1 MTWDLTSYF
10 PQFDGPEMRAFKET
24 LRRDTTSLKEQ
35 AAALPLLTE
44 ASADAWAHVLTR
56 NEDLSRRLSHLSSFV
71 SCLASSDARNEAYL
85 REESELALQRA
96 ELAKVRIE
104 LLRAVKGVSD
114 EIFSSFIAR
123 TSLTGTAHY
132 LNRLR
137 EEARRAMATEK
148 EILATDLAV
157 DGIQAWGRLY
167 DTLSSKLEF
176 DMVYPDG
183 KRVRLPMSQRRSLLD
198 HPDRRTRKA
207 AFEGG
212 NAAWQTVEDV
222 AAAALNAI
230 GGTRLTLNRHR
241 GVEHF
246 LDIALFQA
254 SIGRKTLNAMFE
266 ALFANIELPRRILR
280 FKAKQM
286 GQRGVAWFDLGAPLP
301 LMDQEKLS
309 WQRARDTVGQSFF
322 RAYPALGH
330 FFQDQV
336 IGKSWV
342 DWEPRP
348 GKRPGGFCTSSMLS
362 KESRIFM
369 TYNDSLGDV
378 LTLAHESGHAFHAY
392 LMRDVRPYARSYPM
406 TLAETASTF
415 GEQVLTNGLLEDPA
429 LSDVQKA
436 MMLDVEISHGATY
449 LLDIPV
455 RYEFEKAF
463 YEERKG
469 GQLSVSRLKEL
480 MVETQRRIV
489 GDVLEGGGG
498 DPYFWASKLHFYIT
512 GLTFYN
518 FPYTFG
524 FLLSRALYTMFRK
537 EGGDFLRRYEEFLR
551 LTGSDT
557 AENVVRR
564 ALGRDLEQPDFW
576 SEAICS
582 LEEPLNRLQALV
594 PKVLPANSNYQG
606 DDKYL
611 ARITHGAKTTKE

>member
-1 MTWDLTSYF
+1 MAWDLTSYF
-10 PQFDGPEMRAFKET
+10 PQFDGPEMRQFKEA
-24 LRRDTTSLKEQ
+24 LRRDVAALREQ
-35 AAALPLLTE
+35 VAALPPLSE
-44 ASADAWAHVLTR
+44 ESANAWEQVLTL
-56 NEDLSRRLSHLSSFV
+56 NEDLSRRMSHLSSYI

-85 REESELALQRA
+85 KEEAGLARQRA

-104 LLRAVKGVSD
+104 LLRGVTDVSD
-114 EIFSSFIAR
+114 EIFSSLTNR
-123 TSLTGTAHY
+123 SSLAGAEHY

-137 EEARRAMATEK
+137 EEARRVMATEK

-167 DTLSSKLEF
+167 DTTSSKLEF
-176 DMVYPDG
+176 EMIYPDG
-183 KRVRLPMSQRRSLLD
+183 KRQRLPMSQRRSLMD
-198 HPDRRTRKA
+198 DPDRRIRKA
-207 AFEGG
+207 AFDGG

-254 SIGRKTLNAMFE
+254 SITRKTLDAMFT
-266 ALFANIELPRRILR
+266 ALFDNLELPRRILR
-280 FKAKQM
+280 LKAKQM
-286 GQRGVAWFDLGAPLP
+286 GQESVAWFDLGAPLDLP
-301 LMDQEKLS
+301 NQEKFS
-309 WQRARDTVGQSFF
+309 WDKAKSTVRESFL
-322 RAYPALGH
+322 RVYPALGD
-330 FFQDQV
+330 FFQQQV
-336 IGKSWV
+336 IEKNWV

-369 TYNDSLGDV
+369 TYNDSLGDL
-378 LTLAHESGHAFHAY
+378 LTLAHESGHAFHGY
-392 LMRDVRPYARSYPM
+392 LMRDIRPYSRSYPM

-415 GEQVLTNGLLEDPA
+415 GEQVLMNGLLDDPA
-429 LSDVQKA
+429 VSDAQKA
-436 MMLDVEISHGATY
+436 MILSVEVGHGAIY

-463 YEERKG
+463 YEERKSG
-469 GQLSVSRLKEL
+469 ELGVSRLKEL
-480 MVETQRRIV
+480 MMETQGRIL
-489 GDVLEGGGG
+489 GDVLEPGGE

-512 GLTFYN
+512 GITFYN

-524 FLLSRALYTMFRK
+524 FLLSRALYAIFK
-537 EGGDFLRRYEEFLR
+537 KDGADFLRNYEEFLQ

-564 ALGRDLEQPDFW
+564 TLGKNLEHPEFW
-576 SEAICS
+576 SQAIRS
-582 LEEPLNRLQALV
+582 LEEPLHRLEALL
-594 PKVLPANSNYQG
+594 PKVLSSRAS
-606 DDKYL
+606 
-611 ARITHGAKTTKE
+611 